1 MGHSHHERYRQ
12 GLVGNA
18 QARIGEYL
26 SNVPRFGWKMVLDQ
40 SIHSALIQLSS
51 LIYLSYPTEER

>member
-1 MGHSHHERYRQ
+1 MLQ
-12 GLVGNA
+12 DLVG
-18 QARIGEYL
+18 
-26 SNVPRFGWKMVLDQ
+26 KMILDQ